1 MKKCICDIETDGIE
15 NCKHIWCCVCR
26 DVDTDELKVFREGDE
41 EAAKEY
47 FKEYQRVI
55 GHNFIGFDSYWLR
68 TLWGIHI
75 PVTNIIDTLVL
86 SRLSDSSRKSHSL
99 RDWGERLGVYKDHNE
114 DWTHWSKEME
124 DYCIQ
129 DVNVNLAVYRQ
140 LQKDLRGFS
149 RESIE
154 IEQLS
159 QYLLSLQYRHGFKL
173 NSEMALSIKS
183 EIDNRYF
190 QIIERLKELFPPRKI
205 KKYDTKLWK
214 VRLTKDGK
222 PNAVSQRIL
231 DSGFVEKAE
240 DEGEDLYRRFKYE
253 WKEFNIDSPTE
264 IVERLKDY
272 WEPFIFTP
280 TGQPK
285 VCEENLDTL
294 KESAP
299 DELKLIKECK
309 VLKSRSTLIQS
320 YFDACDSND
329 RVHGTVMSIGTA
341 THRMAHRN
349 PNTGNIPSK
358 GLYGSVCRE
367 MYTVDKGR
375 KLVGCDASN
384 IQLRGLCHYM
394 RDENLKYNI
403 LHKDMHYYFSQL
415 YGLNPLDKD
424 YNEED
429 SDMVAGRK
437 KGKTCTFAIIMGAGE
452 ARIGRLLGSAK
463 KGKEAFDNLRK
474 NCKGW
479 TKFKQELEYRA
490 KIGYF
495 IGLDG
500 RKIPLKNSHFAMST
514 YLQAFESVCM
524 KWAMIEAYRRIKKAG
539 LDAFQVAVVHDE
551 MQWDCAEKDAEAV
564 GIILRQ
570 CIRDAGEHFNSFCP
584 LEGEYKIGDNWL
596 ETH

>member
-1 MKKCICDIETDGIE
+1 
-15 NCKHIWCCVCR
+15 
-26 DVDTDELKVFREGDE
+26 
-41 EAAKEY
+41 
-47 FKEYQRVI
+47 
-55 GHNFIGFDSYWLR
+55 
-68 TLWGIHI
+68 
-75 PVTNIIDTLVL
+75 
-86 SRLSDSSRKSHSL
+86 
-99 RDWGERLGVYKDHNE
+99 
-114 DWTHWSKEME
+114 
-124 DYCIQ
+124 
-129 DVNVNLAVYRQ
+129 
-140 LQKDLRGFS
+140 
-149 RESIE
+149 
-154 IEQLS
+154 
-159 QYLLSLQYRHGFKL
+159 
-173 NSEMALSIKS
+173 
-183 EIDNRYF
+183 
-190 QIIERLKELFPPRKI
+190 
-205 KKYDTKLWK
+205 
-214 VRLTKDGK
+214 
-222 PNAVSQRIL
+222 
-231 DSGFVEKAE
+231 
-240 DEGEDLYRRFKYE
+240 
-253 WKEFNIDSPTE
+253 
-264 IVERLKDY
+264 
-272 WEPFIFTP
+272 
-280 TGQPK
+280 
-285 VCEENLDTL
+285 
-294 KESAP
+294 
-299 DELKLIKECK
+299 
-309 VLKSRSTLIQS
+309 
-320 YFDACDSND
+320 
-329 RVHGTVMSIGTA
+329 MSIGTA

-394 RDENLKYNI
+394 KDETLKYNI

-424 YNEED
+424 YDESNK
-429 SDMVAGRK
+429 DMVAGRK